1 MELATNDFLQK
12 CLSRAVVEVI
22 GTIAGLDFSRNPET
36 TQKQHVNSGGL
47 TGAMLVHGERNA
59 MLSITMSKEDAA
71 AIVSAMTGVNQLGL
85 SDADLYD
92 GVAEMANMVAGRA
105 KALLSGTGY
114 HYTITAP
121 FTIVGENHFIV
132 YKKQASQVSMSF
144 TAGEM
149 IIQLGL
155 AYV

>member
-1 MELATNDFLQK
+1 MEIAKNDFLQN
-12 CLSRAVVEVI
+12 CLSRAVIEVI
-22 GTIAGLDFSRNPET
+22 GTIAGVDFVRHQESTP
-36 TQKQHVNSGGL
+36 KQHNNSGGL

-59 MLSITMSKEDAA
+59 LLSITLSKGDAA
-71 AIVSAMTGVNQLGL
+71 AIVSAMTGVNQSGL
-85 SDADLYD
+85 SDVDLYD

-114 HYTITAP
+114 HYAITAP
-121 FTIVGENHFIV
+121 FTIVGEKHFIV
-132 YKKQASQVSMSF
+132 YKKQAAQVSMSF

-149 IIQLGL
+149 VIQLGL